1 MTGRR
6 RSTTRQTSSGLEISI
21 PAKLHLF
28 VFVFLLIW
36 LALWVV
42 IEFFQLR
49 TLLTTPEAALV
60 FLIPWTL
67 GGVLGLYIQLW
78 MIAGREIITL
88 KSGILTITYT
98 LFGWVRA
105 REYDVRHLSNLG
117 VDPEPYD
124 SEGPRLAALYPFRT
138 GPIAFEYGG
147 KTIRFAD
154 GVSETEAQEI
164 VSELESVAPHV
175 L

>member
-1 MTGRR
+1 M
-6 RSTTRQTSSGLEISI
+6 
-21 PAKLHLF
+21 
-28 VFVFLLIW
+28 FVFLCVW
-36 LALWVV
+36 LALWAV

-49 TLLTTPEAALV
+49 TLLATPEAALV
-60 FLIPWTL
+60 FFIPWTL

-78 MIAGREIITL
+78 MVAGREIITL
-88 KSGILTITYT
+88 KSGVLTIKYA
-98 LFGWVRA
+98 LLGWVRV
-105 REYDVRHLSNLG
+105 REYDFQHVSNLG

-124 SEGPRLAALYPFRT
+124 SEGPRLAALYAFRT

-147 KTIRFAD
+147 KTVRFAD
-154 GVSETEAQEI
+154 GVSEAEAHEI